1 MTVETTD
8 KVQVV
13 QDESIQGADLDEVAA
28 DTIEVGAGPAF
39 DKEVAEEGDTE
50 SAHEQV
56 SGPGKRESEEQP
68 LVRINLNTASS
79 EELQT
84 VSGIGPRLSAR
95 IVDYRETT
103 KGFLSKDELL
113 AVPGVGATLYDRI
126 AQQLTVIPRE
136 GAVGID
142 TALEEDL
149 TVDLGVIPEPESI
162 VTPTEP
168 EAEPSAREPLK
179 SHAPREAK
187 PGTGWRWAWGALLGA
202 LLGTL
207 ATLLILYSLNG
218 SLALSQSP
226 VILDV
231 NNRIQGL
238 TMDVAAVRG
247 ELGTVQQRLT
257 LLESLPTRMDAV
269 EDTVGELGTAVDD
282 LRASV
287 GELGTLVSDLDQRT
301 DVLSNRLDTAEED
314 IVVVQQRADQ
324 VEGFF
329 QQLQSLLT
337 EVFGTTASPGE

>member
-1 MTVETTD
+1 MAIETTE

-13 QDESIQGADLDEVAA
+13 QDESFQGANLDKVADA
-28 DTIEVGAGPAF
+28 AIEIGAGPAF
-39 DKEVAEEGDTE
+39 EKEIVEEAETQ
-50 SAHEQV
+50 SAHEQA
-56 SGPGKRESEEQP
+56 SGPEGMETEEKP
-68 LVRINLNTASS
+68 LVRIDLNTASAQ
-79 EELQT
+79 ELQT
-84 VSGIGPRLSAR
+84 VSGIGPQLSAR
-95 IVDYRETT
+95 IVDYRDTS

-126 AQQLTVIPRE
+126 AEQLTVTPQE
-136 GAVGID
+136 GAVALD
-142 TALEEDL
+142 TAPEEDL
-149 TVDLGVIPEPESI
+149 EVEMGVIPEPI
-162 VTPTEP
+162 VIP
-168 EAEPSAREPLK
+168 AEPAAEPA
-179 SHAPREAK
+179 APRPIETRAPGEPR
-187 PGTGWRWAWGALLGA
+187 PGTGWRWVWAALLGA

-207 ATLLILYSLNG
+207 ATLVILYALNG

-238 TMDVAAVRG
+238 TVDVAAVRS

-282 LRASV
+282 LGAAV
-287 GELGTLVSDLDQRT
+287 GDLGTLVSDLDQRT
-301 DVLSNRLDTAEED
+301 GVLSNRLDTAEED

-337 EVFGTTASPGE
+337 EVFGTAASLGD